1 MQHRAVNP
9 TENGA
14 VRAHCDCQHRRRGKR
29 ESGILAELPRGKA
42 NILEQT
48 GHDRLQ

>member
-9 TENGA
+9 TEDGTVGANGD
-14 VRAHCDCQHRRRGKR
+14 RQHRCRRYR
-29 ESGILAELPRGKA
+29 ESGIPTQLPKRKA
-42 NILEQT
+42 NILKQT